1 MSDIQI
7 YIADLAAYNNGI
19 LHGAW
24 IDATQDIDDI
34 QDQINRLLK
43 NSPEP
48 FAEEY
53 AIHDYEGFCGISIHE
68 YEGITSA
75 HKKAAFIEEHGELG
89 AQVASHFGDDL
100 EGAEKALSDAYIG
113 EYTSLE
119 DYAQQLTEDCSE
131 VPEHLAYYIDYD
143 RMGRD
148 MDMSGDIF
156 HIEIS
161 HDQIHV
167 FSNF

>member
-24 IDATQDIDDI
+24 IDATLDIDDI
-34 QDQINRLLK
+34 HAKISELLK

-53 AIHDYEGFCGISIHE
+53 AIHDYEGFSGISLSE
-68 YEGITSA
+68 YEGVDSA
-75 HKKAAFIEEHGELG
+75 HKKALFVEEHGELG

-100 EGAEKALSDAYIG
+100 EDAERALTEAYIG
-113 EYTSLE
+113 EYTSLA
-119 DYAQQLTEDCSE
+119 DYAQALTEECSD
-131 VPEHLAYYIDYD
+131 VPEHLAFYIDYE

-156 HIEIS
+156 SIETAFDEVHIF
-161 HDQIHV
+161 H
-167 FSNF
+167 NF

>member
-1 MSDIQI
+1 MDEIQI

-24 IDATQDIDDI
+24 VDATLEVDEI
-34 QDQINRLLK
+34 QDAINKILK
-43 NSPEP
+43 ASPIP
-48 FAEEY
+48 DAEEY
-53 AIHDYEGFCGISIHE
+53 AIHDYDGFAGISIHE
-68 YEGITSA
+68 YEGIESA
-75 HKKAAFIEEHGELG
+75 HEKAAFVEEHGELG

-100 EGAEKALSDAYIG
+100 EDARKALTDSYLGQYSSIG
-113 EYTSLE
+113 G
-119 DYAQQLTEDCSE
+119 YAQSITEEYST
-131 VPEHLAYYIDYD
+131 VPEHLSYYIDYD

-156 HIEIS
+156 YIEIS
-161 HDQIHV
+161 HEEIHV

>member
-7 YIADLAAYNNGI
+7 YVADLAAYNNGI

-24 IDATQDIDDI
+24 IDATLDIDDI
-34 QDQINRLLK
+34 HAKIIELLK

-53 AIHDYEGFCGISIHE
+53 AIHDYEGFCGIDIHE
-68 YEGITSA
+68 YEGIESA
-75 HKKAAFIEEHGELG
+75 HKKAVFVEEHGELG

-100 EGAEKALSDAYIG
+100 DDAERALSEAYIG
-113 EYTSLE
+113 EYPSLA
-119 DYAQQLTEDCSE
+119 DYAQELTEECSE

-143 RMGRD
+143 QMGRD

-156 HIEIS
+156 FIQLAYEEIHI
-161 HDQIHV
+161 
-167 FSNF
+167 FSNH